1 MSIDDIFINKPSGNL
16 SILHTALKEDRPV
29 IVFGAGNLGKK
40 IADFLLSNKFNLQ
53 LIADNNQAK
62 WGTTLSDKPIVSPA
76 NALELYADAIW
87 IVSIWSPG
95 HSFASTKK
103 QLQNIGVK
111 NIFHAAALMQLFPG
125 ELLPH
130 YHFQTPDFF
139 LKHEKEIKEVYHALA
154 DEESKKQYLAHINC
168 RINLDFESLPQA
180 DIHNQY
186 FPGDF
191 IELANNETFLDAGA
205 FTGDTLI
212 DFVERVKGQFN
223 KYIALEPDPAN
234 NKVLSATAEK
244 YPGTKIAIFPFAVG
258 NENCIL
264 NFDATGGGGAGLS
277 SEGKLKVECKRI
289 DDVFLNEPFTYLKF
303 DIEGAELDALKGAF
317 QTIVKNKPKLAV
329 CIYHLPD
336 DLWQIPLFIKNNFP
350 FYRLFARTHQ
360 YDGLDFVLYAIA
372 D

>member
-1 MSIDDIFINKPSGNL
+1 MSIDDLFRNKPSGDL
-16 SILHTALKEDRPV
+16 VALRTALQNNHPV

-40 IADFLLSNKFNLQ
+40 IADFLLNNKFNLP

-62 WGTTLSDKPIVSPA
+62 WGAALLGKPIVSA
-76 NALELYADAIW
+76 TQALELYKEAVW

-103 QLQNIGVK
+103 QLQSIGVK
-111 NIFHAAALMQLFPG
+111 NIFHAAALMQLFPA

-139 LKHEKEIKEVYHALA
+139 LAHEQEIKEVYYSLA

-180 DIHNQY
+180 DLHNQY

-191 IELANNETFLDAGA
+191 IELSDQETFLDAGA
-205 FTGDTLI
+205 YTGDTLT

-234 NKVLSATAEK
+234 NKALSATAKK
-244 YPGTKIAIFPFAVG
+244 YPGTKIEIFPFAVG
-258 NENCIL
+258 NENCLL

-277 SEGKLKVECKRI
+277 SEGTLEVECKRI
-289 DDVFLNEPFTYLKF
+289 DDVFPNEPFTYLKF

-317 QTIVKNKPKLAV
+317 QTIEKNHPRLAV

-350 FYRLFARTHQ
+350 FYKLHTRTHQ
-360 YDGLDFVLYAIA
+360 YDGLDFVLYAICH
-372 D
+372 